1 VSTALSGHDNL
12 SAAPKKIARSPLKDF
27 FRSTTSFFAGKI
39 LAQRRAAKLAP
50 SRSCCSKEDMVMRYD
65 FSPLYRSTVGFDRL
79 FDRQLDA
86 DAAPGWPPYDIEK
99 VSEDSYR
106 ISLAVAGFATEEIEL
121 IQKENELTVTGR
133 KDAKDG
139 ATQFLHRGI
148 ATRAFKQTFNL
159 AEHVKVVEASQ
170 ENGLLVISLK
180 REIPEA
186 LKPRRIQ
193 ITAGPAQPETQDNAR
208 DEADRIGRRAA

>member
-1 VSTALSGHDNL
+1 
-12 SAAPKKIARSPLKDF
+12 
-27 FRSTTSFFAGKI
+27 
-39 LAQRRAAKLAP
+39 
-50 SRSCCSKEDMVMRYD
+50 
-65 FSPLYRSTVGFDRL
+65 
-79 FDRQLDA
+79 
-86 DAAPGWPPYDIEK
+86 
-99 VSEDSYR
+99 EDSYR

-186 LKPRRIQ
+186 LKPRRIE
-193 ITAGPAQPETQDNAR
+193 ITGGSQPATQDNSGSHPEQIA
-208 DEADRIGRRAA
+208 RRAA

>member
-1 VSTALSGHDNL
+1 
-12 SAAPKKIARSPLKDF
+12 
-27 FRSTTSFFAGKI
+27 
-39 LAQRRAAKLAP
+39 
-50 SRSCCSKEDMVMRYD
+50 MRYD

-79 FDRQLDA
+79 FDTFGGQLDA

-99 VSEDSYR
+99 VSEDTYR
-106 ISLAVAGFATEEIEL
+106 ISLAVAGFATDEIEL
-121 IQKENELTVTGR
+121 IQKENELTVTGH
-133 KDAKDG
+133 KGAKDE
-139 ATQFLHRGI
+139 ATHYLHRGI
-148 ATRAFKQTFNL
+148 ATGAFKQTFNL

-170 ENGLLVISLK
+170 ENGLLVISLQ

-208 DEADRIGRRAA
+208 GKHDQIGRRAA